1 LQTKINPLYTPT
13 KITQLKIQ
21 TKTAPVNQGKVS
33 RY

>member
-1 LQTKINPLYTPT
+1 LTPT

-33 RY
+33 RYC